1 MMKKVLWLILS
12 VFIFMTAC
20 SSNDSMNKDKGESAG
35 KYESSPESSNSNDMA
50 VDRDSSVTE
59 SEESGADG
67 EKDIETDGDAGKVVS
82 EVSTDPMIIRQA
94 QLQLNVKDFEKA
106 EQNIGKK
113 VNEYGGYIVESNVYR
128 EDEESVSGNITVR
141 IPAKHFQEFL
151 TATEGEAADI
161 LKRTVTG
168 QNVTEE
174 YVDLKSRVKSKR
186 AVEERLLD
194 FMGDAKKTEDLLK
207 ISSDLATIQEEIEL
221 IVGKMNYLENQTS
234 YSTIEIMLFEN
245 RVIVPELDNK
255 DLDTWDKTKKQLATS
270 TNFLLAAASGL
281 IVFIIGNLPIFILLL
296 LIGLGVYLAFIRKKI
311 K

>member
-1 MMKKVLWLILS
+1 MMKKVLWIWLIIS
-12 VFIFMTAC
+12 VSIFMTAC
-20 SSNDSMNKDKGESAG
+20 SSNDSMKEDKEKSAG
-35 KYESSPESSNSNDMA
+35 KYESSPESSSSDDMA
-50 VDRDSSVTE
+50 VDRDISVTE

-67 EKDIETDGDAGKVVS
+67 ETDTETDAGKVVS
-82 EVSTDPMIIRQA
+82 EVSSDPMIIRQA

-194 FMGDAKKTEDLLK
+194 FMGDAEKTEDLLK
-207 ISSDLATIQEEIEL
+207 ISSDLAVIQEEIEL

-234 YSTIEIMLFEN
+234 YSTIDITMYEN
-245 RVIVPELDNK
+245 RVIVPGIDNK

-296 LIGLGVYLAFIRKKI
+296 LIGLGVYLAFIRKRN
-311 K
+311 